1 MSVQQN
7 EAALA
12 AAREDWNAGDLD
24 GYLRLYAPE
33 AVVHG
38 YAGVE
43 SGIAGIRQF
52 YEAFW
57 AGFPGSQLVFEDV
70 FSVEDRVACR
80 FVVRATHAGTF
91 QGIPATGTRVEVPGI
106 TILRFAGGR
115 CVERWSQ
122 ADFLGLLGQLGVLP
136 GGV

>member
-1 MSVQQN
+1 MHEQQN

-12 AAREDWNAGDLD
+12 AARDEWNAGNLE
-24 GYLRLYAPE
+24 GYLRLYAPD

-43 SGIAGIRQF
+43 PGLAGIRQF

-57 AGFPGSQLVFEDV
+57 TGFPASHLEFEDV
-70 FSVEDRVACR
+70 FAAGDRVACR
-80 FVVRATHAGTF
+80 YVLRGTHAGAF
-91 QGIPATGTRVEVPGI
+91 QGIPATDRSVTMPGI
-106 TILRFAGGR
+106 TILRFAAGR

-136 GGV
+136 VGG

>member
-1 MSVQQN
+1 MSEQN

-12 AAREDWNAGDLD
+12 AARDEWNAGSLE
-24 GYLRLYAPE
+24 GYLRLYAPD

-38 YAGVE
+38 YAGV
-43 SGIAGIRQF
+43 GPGLAGIRQF

-57 AGFPGSQLVFEDV
+57 AGFPGSQLAFDDV
-70 FSVEDRVACR
+70 FAVEDRVACR
-80 FVVRATHAGTF
+80 FVLRGTHAGEF
-91 QGIPATGTRVEVPGI
+91 QGIPATGKRVEVPGI
-106 TILRFAGGR
+106 TILRFDAGR

-136 GGV
+136 AGV